1 MLLQAVALKLDRHNM
16 PAIRRVCALLRTLTV
31 PEAGQRR
38 ENRLTPER
46 LKQLVVGRFGLL
58 ERQVSERRTYWT
70 RGLSPGSR
78 PSL

>member
-46 LKQLVVGRFGLL
+46 LKQLVVEALWLGFLVAVIWMVLRIVGL
-58 ERQVSERRTYWT
+58 
-70 RGLSPGSR
+70 
-78 PSL
+78 